1 MLRKRVL
8 KAALVLIGVI
18 FTALIYPMTVFF
30 KQEPA
35 LAMMLSVYVTL
46 GIFLLMA
53 ARNPA
58 ANRSLIA
65 FTAWSSLAH
74 AALMSTQAIRNIVA
88 RGELIG
94 SAVLIVIGVGLIA
107 LSPTKE
113 PVNS

>member
-1 MLRKRVL
+1 MQRKRVL
-8 KAALVLIGVI
+8 KAVLVFAGVIIAALV
-18 FTALIYPMTVFF
+18 YPMTMFV

-35 LAMMLSVYVTL
+35 LTMMLSVYVTL

-94 SAVLIVIGVGLIA
+94 SLVLIVIGVGLIA
-107 LSPTKE
+107 LSPAKE

>member
-1 MLRKRVL
+1 MLRKRAL
-8 KAALVLIGVI
+8 KLVLVLVGVI
-18 FTALIYPMTVFF
+18 FTALVYPMIMFV
-30 KQEPA
+30 KQAPA
-35 LAMMLSVYVTL
+35 LAMSFSVYVTL

-74 AALMSTQAIRNIVA
+74 AALMSTQAMRNIVA

-94 SAVLIVIGVGLIA
+94 SAVLIVIGVALIA
-107 LSPTKE
+107 LSPAKE
-113 PVNS
+113 PAGS

>member
-8 KAALVLIGVI
+8 KGVLVLIGVI

-65 FTAWSSLAH
+65 LTAWSSLAH

-94 SAVLIVIGVGLIA
+94 SVVLIVIGVGLIA
-107 LSPTKE
+107 LSPAKE